1 MKYLIEA
8 VDTYN
13 PKLRTR
19 DNTSL
24 RFEQYLLVF
33 VQTGMVKETRDYEY
47 EKHTAEIFEV
57 KAELEEEY
65 GRENVTDNMLAE
77 TLLDRTLDAMKNK
90 TKELFKNRPFYGI
103 IRDEIIKCRDE
114 WVKELLASQ
123 SYLKNEFK
131 TKANRLRAY
140 VEEKLYSK
148 EYSEARE
155 KLIEITKF
163 QIRKVCTKFQT
174 FGSYDA
180 ITEFDIQTYDF
191 DDGESLE
198 PVGDG
203 YVSEGVYLERKE
215 PFSKETEAD
224 EKYQDEIERTEGSFL
239 KVDLNTVLASLSE
252 RGEKAIRIK
261 FGLGLKK
268 EDVADGE
275 KLVKNYEFLGKTIR
289 KLRHPS
295 RTIRLK
301 NYFNDG
307 SQFRLKRTH
316 IGKKNKTNTMN
327 YDDSIS
333 FDIASGDLENVKLSE
348 IITSDELFNHLNESG
363 LWCLNDLVQMTE
375 EQLKTDLECTDEFVD
390 DIKRILSGYGL
401 ELSEEEQ
408 IDIAAI
414 NGESASQRKK
424 VKTLKGLMAQR
435 KKQEE
440 EIGYLEEAMQDA
452 QNLGERE
459 D

>member
-1 MKYLIEA
+1 
-8 VDTYN
+8 
-13 PKLRTR
+13 
-19 DNTSL
+19 
-24 RFEQYLLVF
+24 
-33 VQTGMVKETRDYEY
+33 MVKETRDYEY